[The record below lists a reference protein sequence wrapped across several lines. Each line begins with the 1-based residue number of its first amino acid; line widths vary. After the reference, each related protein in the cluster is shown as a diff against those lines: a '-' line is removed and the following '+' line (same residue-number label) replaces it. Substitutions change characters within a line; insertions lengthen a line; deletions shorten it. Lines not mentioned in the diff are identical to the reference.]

1 MSERIEKT
9 RIDGKPGDTGRPTLK
24 TISQATGLAVATVSR
39 ALNDA
44 PDIGRETKR
53 RVHEVAQQLGYRPNR
68 AGVRLRTGKTNV
80 ISLVI
85 STEHEMVN
93 QHTGRLISSIAGALR
108 GTAYHMI
115 VTPYFPSEDIMT
127 PINYILDSG
136 SADAIIMNQTEKED
150 PRVRM
155 LMDRRFPFATHGR
168 TIWAPQH
175 PYFDFDNHAFAR
187 IGVAQFVRRGRRSI
201 LVLAPPHYQYYAQHI
216 VEGAL
221 AAAREF
227 GVDVTILETATSDSA
242 PEEIEQA
249 IIDHK
254 RANPDL
260 DAILS
265 PSTLACMAITTAME
279 TFGLQVGR
287 DYDVFGKQT
296 GRFLEQYRPGILS
309 VIEDVHK
316 TGGFLAEAAMHR
328 IANPDA
334 APMQHLDVPVY

>member
-127 PINYILDSG
+127 QNPKTPKPQNPI
-136 SADAIIMNQTEKED
+136 
-150 PRVRM
+150 
-155 LMDRRFPFATHGR
+155 
-168 TIWAPQH
+168 
-175 PYFDFDNHAFAR
+175 
-187 IGVAQFVRRGRRSI
+187 
-201 LVLAPPHYQYYAQHI
+201 
-216 VEGAL
+216 
-221 AAAREF
+221 
-227 GVDVTILETATSDSA
+227 
-242 PEEIEQA
+242 
-249 IIDHK
+249 
-254 RANPDL
+254 
-260 DAILS
+260 
-265 PSTLACMAITTAME
+265 
-279 TFGLQVGR
+279 LQSNSC
-287 DYDVFGKQT
+287 KK
-296 GRFLEQYRPGILS
+296 L
-309 VIEDVHK
+309 
-316 TGGFLAEAAMHR
+316 
-328 IANPDA
+328 
-334 APMQHLDVPVY
+334 